1 VLLRCQIELIM
12 GLLHVGLIAL
22 VDEVFFVGHVVIQ
35 AGFGQP
41 QSTRNISQ
49 GGGSGAFGVEELGCA
64 G

>member
-1 VLLRCQIELIM
+1 M

-22 VDEVFFVGHVVIQ
+22 IDEVFFVGHVVIQ
-35 AGFGQP
+35 AGFGQA